1 MRCIGLRLFQ
11 DSLKH
16 KISQENLDFAK
27 DDFEEYKRSGVL
39 PGYVVEF
46 LRYLKE
52 QSNASSSPASSS

>member
-16 KISQENLDFAK
+16 KVAQDSLDFAR

-46 LRYLKE
+46 LRFLKE
-52 QSNASSSPASSS
+52 QSKQSSLPHSS